1 MALGKSSILAALC
14 ATAAVTEASAQEVKS
29 DSEILLDEIIVTA
42 TRRSESIFT
51 VPISIT
57 ALSGRD
63 LEQTGAAA
71 FADYAAQVPN
81 LSFAYSGSG
90 QHGSRSVALRGVVGS
105 GTTGVYID
113 DTPVFASLDPRVVD
127 LERIE
132 ILRGPQ
138 GTLYGARSMGGTIRL
153 ITRQPDVTNTEWAA
167 HSVLS
172 SVEEGGINSA
182 FDAVVNVPIVP
193 GRIGVRALMYRHENS
208 GIYDRVPGVL
218 PLLLTGDPTLQP
230 SNYAPQHDVDS
241 EHVTGGSLA
250 ARIELNDGRFIVT
263 PRVQYQRV
271 ETGGMPFADVQEGN
285 FTQLRLFDI
294 DERGEDEWR
303 HYSLTASYEM
313 PRGRLVSATGYF
325 DRQGVDHEDFSELAV
340 LFFGIPATPA
350 LITRNFEQNRFVQEA
365 RYSSELGGP
374 LEFTIGAFYADTNQM
389 SEFPVT
395 PILPYFTN
403 VFSQNID
410 QKITETALFGEVT
423 YSLSQSLSITGG
435 LRWFDNKIEFVGSDA
450 GLITANETYVGAQGE
465 SSVTPKISVNYDI
478 GDSGML
484 YASAGQG
491 LRLGGVNS
499 FSQNLCAPD
508 LASLPGAATYNSD
521 SLWSYEAGY
530 KTNVSG
536 FRLSTAAYFIDW
548 SDVQQVIALSSC
560 GFAAVVNVGAA
571 EIAGL
576 ELEVEGDI
584 GDHLTYGFG
593 LGYADTEITDN
604 GGFAAIPIGSPLQ
617 QVPEWTA
624 NGSLVYKFE
633 LAGNSAY
640 VRTDYNYVGESS
652 SANNSSLASP
662 RARAAYQMLDLR
674 AGIQVGE
681 VEISVFA
688 KNALDEAANYSDIPP
703 LAAEFPTRPR
713 IVTNRPRTIGIEF
726 RARQ

>member
-1 MALGKSSILAALC
+1 MTFVKYSMLVVFC
-14 ATAAVTEASAQEVKS
+14 ATAAVTEASAQEVKE
-29 DSEILLDEIIVTA
+29 DSAILLDEIIVTA

-57 ALSGRD
+57 ALSARD
-63 LEQTGAAA
+63 LEQTGAAS

-90 QHGSRSVALRGVVGS
+90 QHGSRSVALRGVVGK

-113 DTPVFASLDPRVVD
+113 DTPVFESLDPRVVD

-172 SVEEGGINSA
+172 NVEEGGISSA

-193 GRIGVRALMYRHENS
+193 GRIGIRALMYRHENS
-208 GIYDRVPGVL
+208 GIYDRMPGVL
-218 PLLLTGDPTLQP
+218 PLLLAGDPTLHP
-230 SNYAPQHDVDS
+230 SNYATQRDVDS
-241 EHVTGGSLA
+241 EHVTGGSLT
-250 ARIELNDGRFIVT
+250 ARVEFNEGRFVVT

-303 HYSLTASYEM
+303 HYSLTASYEIA
-313 PRGRLVSATGYF
+313 RGRFVSATAYF

-340 LFFGIPATPA
+340 LFFGIPPTPA
-350 LITRNFEQNRFVQEA
+350 LITRNFKQTRFVQEV
-365 RYSSELGGP
+365 RYSSEFGGP
-374 LEFTIGAFYADTNQM
+374 LEFTVGAFYSDTNQK

-395 PILPYFTN
+395 PILPYFAN

-410 QKITETALFGEVT
+410 QKITETALFGELT
-423 YSLSQSLSITGG
+423 YSPSESFSITGG

-450 GLITANETYVGAQGE
+450 GLITANETYIGVQGD
-465 SSVTPKISVNYDI
+465 SRVTPKISINYDI

-491 LRLGGVNS
+491 FRLGGVNS

-521 SLWSYEAGY
+521 SLWSYEVGY

-548 SDVQQVIALSSC
+548 SKVQQVVALSSC

-576 ELEVEGDI
+576 ELEVEGNI
-584 GDHLTYGFG
+584 GDHLTYGLG
-593 LGYADTEITDN
+593 LGYAHTEITDN
-604 GGFAAIPIGSPLQ
+604 GGFAAIPVGSPIQ
-617 QVPEWTA
+617 QVPEWTV
-624 NGSLVYKFE
+624 NGSLVYNFK
-633 LAGNSAY
+633 LANNSAY
-640 VRTDYNYVGESS
+640 VRSDYNYVGESS
-652 SANNSSLASP
+652 SANNSSLANP
-662 RARAAYQMLDLR
+662 RVRSAYHMLDLR
-674 AGIQVGE
+674 AGIQFGG
-681 VEISVFA
+681 VEMSIFA
-688 KNALDEAANYSDIPP
+688 KNALGEAANYSDIPP